1 VAGVWSE
8 LIDNLT
14 ASSGI
19 RQQLAKRRRSTPQLR
34 LFLSTGLPYDVAGW
48 TGRAK
53 PDMGEAHRHRWNF
66 HDCFLAIPFRET
78 LHDLLGNKFMEAK
91 VPPRSKEF
99 CMQIAI
105 NYREGALQ
113 KRGS

>member
-1 VAGVWSE
+1 MASIWSE

-14 ASSGI
+14 ASLGI
-19 RQQLAKRRRSTPQLR
+19 RQQLAKRRRSTPQLG

-53 PDMGEAHRHRWNF
+53 LCMGETHRHRWNF
-66 HDCFLAIPFRET
+66 RDRFLAIPFRET

-91 VPPRSKEF
+91 VPPRSKRIF
-99 CMQIAI
+99 VC
-105 NYREGALQ
+105 R
-113 KRGS
+113 